1 MCLHVRWA
9 SIVFCRSRA
18 MGALFDARDASLLLP
33 SLPHRWT
40 FVSPTPMLCSW
51 IQAGACVFVPGAFH
65 SNFVWGLDAP
75 ARGEASLCSSSF
87 PCCPLPTAHSG
98 EFICDLR
105 MCPRLR
111 NFLFPPTWFVQ
122 VHRNGGRYFCVLSS
136 AGRHLGSSRGYCCR
150 ARAMRQPQRDGIPP
164 ATIRRP
170 VVCPCL
176 QFERINLAGGGMKF
190 AYAHEFT
197 LQPPILSHACLQ
209 VC

>member
-1 MCLHVRWA
+1 MDFRFPHAHV
-9 SIVFCRSRA
+9 VLLDP
-18 MGALFDARDASLLLP
+18 GGSLC
-33 SLPHRWT
+33 
-40 FVSPTPMLCSW
+40 FCSW
-51 IQAGACVFVPGAFH
+51 CLPFKFCLGSGCPCARGGVFVF
-65 SNFVWGLDAP
+65 FQ
-75 ARGEASLCSSSF
+75 F
-87 PCCPLPTAHSG
+87 PMLPTAHSG